1 MKSNKNSTCNLFA
14 PPAGRSVQI
23 SQQPLRPEQRIL
35 GLVVLQA
42 ASCFANRLH
51 SSFGCKWKELGP
63 SVWCKTKERIISA
76 FAAKATVSTSPM
88 LWIPGAATS
97 LHPGKTRAAFESQ
110 TPKLSVRETEAT
122 LTFQDGRET
131 LTFDLHR
138 DPASRARERVRE
150 LLFGL
155 AARVRELE
163 RRLGDGDAS
172 AAAPPPI
179 GSPRKDIQT
188 DPNPAKIRTGSS
200 KRKLP
205 GESLINPGFVRK
217 KTPTGVNFEDA

>member
-1 MKSNKNSTCNLFA
+1 MGGTGIVQLVQSEGQDYLCFCSSKSDGSLSFHVTNACDSWSGDITSSEENQPVSSDD
-14 PPAGRSVQI
+14 RI
-23 SQQPLRPEQRIL
+23 SQI
-35 GLVVLQA
+35 
-42 ASCFANRLH
+42 
-51 SSFGCKWKELGP
+51 KD
-63 SVWCKTKERIISA
+63 
-76 FAAKATVSTSPM
+76 
-88 LWIPGAATS
+88 
-97 LHPGKTRAAFESQ
+97 AFESQ

-155 AARVRELE
+155 AGRVRELE
-163 RRLGDGDAS
+163 RRLG
-172 AAAPPPI
+172 
-179 GSPRKDIQT
+179 

-217 KTPTGVNFEDA
+217 KTPTGVDFEDA